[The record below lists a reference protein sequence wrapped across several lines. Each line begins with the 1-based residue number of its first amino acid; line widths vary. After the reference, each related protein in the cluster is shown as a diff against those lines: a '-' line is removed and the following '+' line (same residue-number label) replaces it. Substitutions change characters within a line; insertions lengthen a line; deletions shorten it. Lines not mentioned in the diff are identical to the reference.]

1 MTIGFD
7 PIIYNVDESAGPVEL
22 VVRIISGELA
32 RPVEVILSTEDAT
45 ATSTAPVDYINPG
58 DITLQFDSVTDTQ
71 FARITIMDDDIYEDQ
86 EFFISNLISFD
97 GSVIIN
103 PGRAEVV
110 INEDNDGTFV
120 ALSCNCHI
128 VSYQHRRVSRNGPD
142 TLWKHY

>member
-1 MTIGFD
+1 MYSRCCNHGTASFIFRQTAVTIGFD

-32 RPVEVILSTEDAT
+32 RPVEVILSTADGS

-58 DITLQFDSVTDTQ
+58 DITLQFDSVTDIQ
-71 FARITIMDDDIYEDQ
+71 FARITIRNDDIYENQ
-86 EFFISNLISFD
+86 ENFFSNSISLD

-103 PGRAEVV
+103 PGSAEVL

-120 ALSCNCHI
+120 ALSCN
-128 VSYQHRRVSRNGPD
+128 
-142 TLWKHY
+142 